1 MQILTK
7 NIKTTTNNLLIQKIS
22 PILCMSTVKQRKDI
36 HLSPEV
42 IEKLEAAA
50 TKEGRKLKNYM
61 EKVLT
66 KHSEK
71 LKDAKANG

>member
-1 MQILTK
+1 M
-7 NIKTTTNNLLIQKIS
+7 NNG
-22 PILCMSTVKQRKDI
+22 KQRKDI

-50 TKEGRKLKNYM
+50 AKEGRKLKNYM

-71 LKDAKANG
+71 IKDGLQQTKN